1 MSRLRRVSVASKL
14 VVLIGLVVGA
24 LAVTVFAVVPPR
36 FERQLRDA
44 LRDVSVGLCRM
55 IASNAGA
62 SLAFEDAR
70 TAQELLNGA
79 GRNPDVLWA
88 VVQRSDGRPLATFR
102 RQGVQEIPA
111 GPEGAEWSFSPDG
124 SRLDIAS
131 PVVSDGRSF
140 GTVRIG
146 VSLDRVH
153 SEVSRARKQLA
164 ALSLLLFLAGTVAA
178 YWISVLVVGPLQ
190 ALDAAAERVAAGART
205 ERVQV
210 RSGDEVGR
218 LAESFNRM
226 VDSVE
231 SAQQALEDANS
242 ALETRVE
249 ERTRE
254 LKAEVGQ
261 RRSAEEA
268 LVGSTAEQRSLE
280 EQLRQSQKM
289 EGIGRLAGGIAHDF
303 NNLLTA
309 ILGYAEL
316 MEAQLPDDEDLR
328 SSLHEIRIAGER
340 AAALTRQLLAFSR
353 RQVLQPRILDLN
365 LVVSEMEKLLRRL
378 IGEDVVLTTR
388 LDPGLAS
395 VRADPGQ
402 LEQVLMNLAVNAR
415 DAMPGGGTLTIET
428 RNAQLDAVFAAAH
441 PCARVGRYV
450 VLVVADTGTGMS
462 AEVLSHAFE
471 PFFTTKEQGKGTGL
485 GLATAYGIV
494 AQSDGFITIESAPGL
509 GTTFRI
515 HFPRVAG
522 RASVSSSGN
531 RQRVSPRGAET
542 ILLVED
548 EPGVRRLS
556 RTILESLG
564 YHVLEAASGEK
575 ALEVARA
582 HVGEIHLVAT
592 DVIMPG
598 MSGRVLWDR
607 LRPLRPRTRVLFVS
621 GYTDDAIAPHGV
633 LESGTAFLQ
642 KPFTPHGLA
651 EKVREALDASPR
663 VVA

>member
-1 MSRLRRVSVASKL
+1 MTRFRGPSVATKL
-14 VVLIGLVVGA
+14 VLLIGLVVGA
-24 LAVTVFAVVPPR
+24 LAITVFAVVPPR
-36 FERQLRDA
+36 FDRQLRDA
-44 LRDVSVGLCRM
+44 LRDNSMGLCQM
-55 IASNAGA
+55 IASNVGP
-62 SLAFEDAR
+62 SLVFEDAR
-70 TAQELLNGA
+70 SAQELLNGA
-79 GRNPDVLWA
+79 GRNPDVLYAA
-88 VVQRSDGRPLATFR
+88 VLRSDGRPLATFSR
-102 RQGVQEIPA
+102 IGIGQPPA
-111 GPEGAEWSFSPDG
+111 GPITAEWAFSADG
-124 SRLDIAS
+124 SRLDVAS
-131 PVVSDGRSF
+131 PVLSDERTLGI
-140 GTVRIG
+140 VRIG
-146 VSLDRVH
+146 VSLAKVH
-153 SEVSRARKQLA
+153 AEVSRARKGLA
-164 ALSLLLFLAGTVAA
+164 ALSLLLFLAGTIAA
-178 YWISVLVVGPLQ
+178 YWISAFVVGPLRT
-190 ALDAAAERVAAGART
+190 LDAAVKRVAGGDHS

-210 RSGDEVGR
+210 WSGDEVGR
-218 LAESFNRM
+218 LAAAFNRM

-231 SAQQALEDANS
+231 SAQQALEDVNS
-242 ALETRVE
+242 DLEARVE

-254 LKAEVGQ
+254 LKAEIDQ
-261 RRSAEEA
+261 RR
-268 LVGSTAEQRSLE
+268 TAEVALAGSAAEQKSLE
-280 EQLRQSQKM
+280 EQLRQAQKM

-316 MEAQLPDDEDLR
+316 MEEQLPDDEDLR
-328 SSLHEIRIAGER
+328 SSLHEIHVAGER

-365 LVVSEMEKLLRRL
+365 VVVAEMEKLLRRL

-388 LDPGLAS
+388 LDPRLAS
-395 VRADPGQ
+395 VKADPGQ

-415 DAMPGGGTLTIET
+415 DAMPCGGRLTIET
-428 RNAQLDAVFAAAH
+428 GNAALDAGFAAAH
-441 PCARVGRYV
+441 PGARVGAYAV
-450 VLVVADTGTGMS
+450 ITVADTGTGMS
-462 AEVLSHAFE
+462 ADVLSHVFE

-494 AQSDGFITIESAPGL
+494 TQSDGFITVESELGR

-515 HFPRVAG
+515 HFPRVTG
-522 RASVSSSGN
+522 KASLSSSGA
-531 RQRVSPRGAET
+531 RRTVSPRGAET

-607 LRPLRPRTRVLFVS
+607 LRPLRPHTRVLFVS

-633 LESGTAFLQ
+633 LEAATAFLQ

-651 EKVREALDASPR
+651 EKVRQVLDAVPETR
-663 VVA
+663 A